1 MAEETAV
8 IANLTAQSW
17 MLHRNYG
24 AFFIRPAESAQ
35 DLSAAQAANSDSAGR
50 GASDANARQGSEA
63 SRAAQGDSTANRATN
78 PSPLR
83 RGDAGDV
90 TSAASASP
98 RQNNESHS
106 ERPAGSEESLFL
118 GRRTDASRALPTP
131 SLTRVTP
138 RKSIIDLGDKRTID
152 VNISAREI
160 AQDLCREINGD
171 AGEDSFLGAFVCAG
185 DAPTAEE
192 LADARRRLD
201 AFYRR
206 KVSEADRE
214 WARSHSHLFLDDLQR
229 RAANHLGLEREW
241 NYQLHETSDCPG
253 CGERLK
259 PGVAVCKS
267 CGAILDREKARALGL
282 WRDDASAALGAR
294 VASGAPGTPSGGGNA
309 SGTPSAAAIS
319 KSAATS
325 PQASQP
331 QHQQH
336 ANQQQRR
343 NS

>member
-1 MAEETAV
+1 M
-8 IANLTAQSW
+8 
-17 MLHRNYG
+17 
-24 AFFIRPAESAQ
+24 PAC
-35 DLSAAQAANSDSAGR
+35 
-50 GASDANARQGSEA
+50 
-63 SRAAQGDSTANRATN
+63 
-78 PSPLR
+78 
-83 RGDAGDV
+83 
-90 TSAASASP
+90 
-98 RQNNESHS
+98 
-106 ERPAGSEESLFL
+106 
-118 GRRTDASRALPTP
+118 
-131 SLTRVTP
+131 SLTRVTR
-138 RKSIIDLGDKRTID
+138 RKAIIDLGDKRTID

-259 PGVAVCKS
+259 PGVAKCKS

-282 WRDDASAALGAR
+282 WRDDASAA
-294 VASGAPGTPSGGGNA
+294 
-309 SGTPSAAAIS
+309 AIS

-325 PQASQP
+325 PQAAAAPSAAIASSAQP
-331 QHQQH
+331 ASHSQHQQH

-343 NS
+343 